1 MQHITNKI
9 NSKIFL
15 YVCWE
20 ILFMALF
27 KNGMKKHNA
36 KYEDTYHHCFPN
48 IGITATTKFLML
60 LLSGKKA
67 KNIEVNNNE

>member
-1 MQHITNKI
+1 
-9 NSKIFL
+9 
-15 YVCWE
+15 
-20 ILFMALF
+20 MALF

-67 KNIEVNNNE
+67 KNKEVNNNE